1 MSTQSA
7 FMDDKHNDVM
17 AVRVMDVTKN
27 FGTQTAF
34 AHVSFD
40 VPKAQV
46 VALLG
51 PSGAGK
57 STVLRCINHLEKIS
71 SGRIYVYDDLI
82 GYREGEHA
90 LYELSDREISRQRQS
105 IGMVFQHFNLF
116 RHMNVLQNVI
126 CAQIQVLRR
135 GRREAREIAMQFLD
149 KVGLHEKAYAY
160 PAQLS
165 GGQQQRV
172 AIARALAMSP
182 RLLLFDEPTSALDPE
197 LAGEVVVTI
206 RNLAAEGQTML
217 IATHDMNIAR
227 DVADRVIFMENG
239 GIAEDSP
246 SAAFFANPKT
256 ERARQFLAKLL

>member
-1 MSTQSA
+1 MNSNPTLIENKADST
-7 FMDDKHNDVM
+7 M

-27 FGTQTAF
+27 FGNQPAF
-34 AHVSFD
+34 SHISFD

-82 GYREGEHA
+82 GYRESTHA
-90 LYELSDREISRQRQS
+90 LYELSDWEISRQRQS

-116 RHMNVLQNVI
+116 RHMNVLQNI
-126 CAQIQVLRR
+126 MCAQIQVLRR
-135 GRREAREIAMQFLD
+135 RKAEAREIAMHFLD
-149 KVGLHEKAYAY
+149 KVGLHEKASAY

-182 RLLLFDEPTSALDPE
+182 QLLLFDEPTSALDPE

-206 RNLAAEGQTML
+206 RDLAAEGQTML

-239 GIAEDSP
+239 GIAEDSA
-246 SAAFFANPKT
+246 SAIFFENPKT
-256 ERARQFLAKLL
+256 DRARQFLSNLQ